1 MIINLLLSTRSFT
14 ACLAPKLKDYQS
26 FNFGSGR
33 SHNQT
38 ATMNMV
44 VSVKTLTQSGAE
56 VNSIIRPLIAI
67 IMLAIHL
74 ALRGTVPL
82 ARQSRNVGPYL
93 G

>member
-1 MIINLLLSTRSFT
+1 MSCAKI
-14 ACLAPKLKDYQS
+14 KDYQS
-26 FNFGSGR
+26 FNFGSGN
-33 SHNQT
+33 HNQT

-82 ARQSRNVGPYL
+82 ARQSRNVGHIWDGLTTNHPFVAIL
-93 G
+93 